1 MEDGRASE
9 LITHSCDN
17 EKRAGVSAGQGSR
30 LFLWNGNEILVCVW
44 GRVEMEISNQHKKTK
59 TFQFEFSKYRSKR
72 PGQVIRFVNV
82 VETEVSPGVQW
93 IKL

>member
-1 MEDGRASE
+1 
-9 LITHSCDN
+9 
-17 EKRAGVSAGQGSR
+17 
-30 LFLWNGNEILVCVW
+30 
-44 GRVEMEISNQHKKTK
+44 MEISNQHKKTK